1 MGDKNMQKLKE
12 DYLNTPIPKSLGF
25 IVDKTLKERRIK
37 MKKQKNIRNVLITL
51 TSTAAVFTLV
61 AVGVNTSP
69 AIADSLG
76 DIPIIKSIIK
86 VLSFKEYRVDEDN
99 YSGDI
104 VVPEIEGL
112 ENKNLQDVLNEKYVK
127 ENKELYNKF
136 IDEIEQLKA
145 SGGGHLGV
153 DSGYVVKT
161 DTDEIFSIARYI
173 STTAASSD
181 MEMKYDTISKK
192 DNVLVTL
199 PSLFKDDRYVMNI
212 SKYIKEQMIEHNE
225 EDKEK
230 VYWIKEIEGSEDLL
244 EYFKEISPNQ
254 SFYINKDGKLVISFD
269 KYEVAPGY
277 MGVVEFIIP
286 TEIISDVLTRN
297 EYIK

>member
-1 MGDKNMQKLKE
+1 MDDKNMQKLKE

-25 IVDKTLKERRIK
+25 IVDKTLNERRVK
-37 MKKQKNIRNVLITL
+37 MKKQRNIRNLLITL
-51 TSTAAVFTLV
+51 TSTAAVFTLIT
-61 AVGVNTSP
+61 VGVNTSP

-76 DIPIIKSIIK
+76 DIPIIKNIVK
-86 VLSFKEYRVDEDN
+86 VLSFKEYKVDEDN

-136 IDEIEQLKA
+136 IDEIDQLKA

-161 DTDEIFSIARYI
+161 DTDEIFSIARYT

-212 SKYIKEQMIEHNE
+212 SKYIKEQMIEHNQK
-225 EDKEK
+225 DKEK